1 MKCRGLV
8 KNFLVWAILTGLF
21 AMPTVS
27 FAKEEIKEWELVNP
41 EGTVKIDPIKIN
53 VHPST
58 LQGKTAMLRWNAKH
72 NGDQFLNRVAELL
85 SEQVKDIKIV
95 KAWEV
100 IPETNIISQSP
111 ERSKEFAKKIAAFK
125 PDLVIGS
132 QAD

>member
-1 MKCRGLV
+1 MMCRGLV
-8 KNFLVWAILTGLF
+8 KIFLIWAILIGLF
-21 AMPTVS
+21 AMPIVS

-41 EGTVKIDPIKIN
+41 EGIVKIDPIKIN

-58 LQGKTAMLRWNAKH
+58 LQGKTVMLRWNAKH

-100 IPETNIISQSP
+100 LPETNIISQSP

>member
-1 MKCRGLV
+1 MMCRGLV
-8 KNFLVWAILTGLF
+8 KNFLIWAVLIGLF
-21 AMPTVS
+21 AMPIVS

-41 EGTVKIDPIKIN
+41 EGIVKIDPIKVN

-58 LQGKTAMLRWNAKH
+58 LQGKTVMLRWNAKH

>member
-1 MKCRGLV
+1 MQRFG
-8 KNFLVWAILTGLF
+8 KNFLIWAILIGLF
-21 AMPTVS
+21 AMPIVS
-27 FAKEEIKEWELVNP
+27 FAKEEIKEWEIVNP
-41 EGTVKIDPIKIN
+41 EGIVKIDPIKIN
-53 VHPST
+53 GHPST
-58 LQGKTAMLRWNAKH
+58 LQGKTVMLRWNAKH

-100 IPETNIISQSP
+100 LPETDIISQSP
-111 ERSKEFAKKIAAFK
+111 ERSKEFAKKMAAFK

>member
-1 MKCRGLV
+1 MMCRGLV
-8 KNFLVWAILTGLF
+8 KNFLIWAILIGLF
-21 AMPTVS
+21 AMPIVS

-41 EGTVKIDPIKIN
+41 EGIVKIDPIKVN

-58 LQGKTAMLRWNAKH
+58 LQGKTVMLRWNAKH